1 MKIVSL
7 LPSAT
12 EIVYALGL
20 HEQLVGVSCDC
31 DYPDGASSKPVV
43 SRSALRK
50 IGNGTPAS
58 IDAGVRESL
67 AAFESLYTLDRDLV
81 RELQPDLIL
90 AQDLCRVCA
99 VPSGHV
105 TEALASIGCEATVL
119 SLDPHTFSE
128 VIDDIERVAAVT
140 DATSVGEDLVRGLK
154 DRIEAVSSATAPLEP
169 IGTLALE
176 WADPPFTGGHW
187 IPEMVRLAGGREV
200 LGVEGA
206 PSRACTWDEIT
217 SADPEVVVFMP
228 CGFGLD
234 EAMQQVPRL
243 FDTPDFAA
251 LSAVRNGRLVAV
263 DGSSFFSRPGPRL
276 VDGLEILAWATHPE
290 IFPAPPPGRGQRVPL
305 DGPGA

>member
-1 MKIVSL
+1 MRIVSL

-20 HEQLVGVSCDC
+20 DEHLVGVSCDC

-43 SRSALRK
+43 SRSALP
-50 IGNGTPAS
+50 IDDNSTPAS
-58 IDAGVRESL
+58 IDTDVRASL
-67 AAFESLYTLDRDLV
+67 TASEPLYTLERDLV

-105 TEALASIGCEATVL
+105 TEALATIGCEAMVL
-119 SLDPHTFSE
+119 SLDPHTFLE

-140 DATSVGEDLVRGLK
+140 DATSVGEGLVRDLK
-154 DRIEAVSSATAPLEP
+154 DRIEAVRSATAPLQP
-169 IGTLALE
+169 VGVMALE

-187 IPEMVRLAGGREV
+187 IPEMLRLAGGREV
-200 LGVEGA
+200 LGIEGA
-206 PSRACTWDEIT
+206 PSRGCSWNEVAA
-217 SADPEVVVFMP
+217 ADPELIVFMP

-234 EAMQQVPRL
+234 EAVQQLPRL
-243 FDTPDFAA
+243 FENPEFAA
-251 LSAVRNGRLVAV
+251 LSAVRNGRMVAV

-276 VDGLEILAWATHPE
+276 VDGLEILAWAIHPE
-290 IFPAPPPGRGQRVPL
+290 IFPAPPPGRAQRVPL